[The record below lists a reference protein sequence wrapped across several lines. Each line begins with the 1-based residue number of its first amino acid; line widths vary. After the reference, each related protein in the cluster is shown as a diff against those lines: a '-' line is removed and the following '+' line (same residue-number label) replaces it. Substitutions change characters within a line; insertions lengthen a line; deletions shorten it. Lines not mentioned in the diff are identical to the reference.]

1 MEKGNFQKLRVAF
14 EKTALR
20 QQIYATFCQ
29 NLQILF
35 CSSLL
40 KYDIYHALNYLSSI
54 YLNTINS
61 ADMFSFQKVYQAKQ

>member
-14 EKTALR
+14 EKTTLR

-29 NLQILF
+29 DLQILF

-40 KYDIYHALNYLSSI
+40 KYDIYQALNYLSSI